1 MSYRVEQI
9 INNTTYVY
17 ETTSYWD
24 KQKKQPRQHRVCI
37 GKKDPKTGKL
47 IPSKSKTQPRLCKDF
62 GNAYLLQSIVERIGL
77 ISILQKTF
85 PDIWQEILACVF
97 FEVSERKPLYL
108 CESWSETT
116 DIAYPINLSSQRI
129 SDLLKMIGNRDKER
143 MEFFRAWA
151 AKRAEHE
158 YLAFDITSISSYSQR
173 ITQIEYGYN
182 RDGDSLGQINL
193 GMVFGQ
199 TSLLPIYYQLYPGS
213 IHDVNTLH
221 NMIAYTE
228 HLNVKTIRYILDK
241 GFYSQ
246 KNIMDMLKKRIQ
258 FAVALPFTTNLAS
271 RLSNAVRRTIN
282 HSAHSFMF
290 NDDILYA
297 HTKTIRYGRNRLKAF
312 IYYNERQYL
321 EAKEALLKKI
331 LALETIIKENQSV
344 KGMDH
349 AYLKYLLVRKTKS
362 GPIVQHDETAIET
375 ALRNK
380 GYFIIVS
387 NAVDDMQEALALYRS
402 KDSIEKA
409 FDNLKNEL
417 DLKRLRVHSD
427 MAMAGRLFIAFL
439 ALILYSWISR
449 RMKETTLNQKWTQE
463 ELMMEMKKLKRV
475 ELNHNNKL
483 FTELTKNQKLIF
495 QSFQI
500 PLPK

>member
-17 ETTSYWD
+17 EVTAYWD
-24 KQKKQPRQHRVCI
+24 KQKKQPRQRRVCI
-37 GKKDPKTGKL
+37 GKKDPKNGKL
-47 IPSKSKTQPRLCKDF
+47 IPSKSKKQPRLCRDF
-62 GNAYLLQSIVERIGL
+62 GNIYLLQAIAERIGL
-77 ISILQKTF
+77 IPILKKTF
-85 PDIWQEILACVF
+85 PDAWQEILACAY

-108 CESWSETT
+108 CESWCETA
-116 DIAYPINLSSQRI
+116 DFLNPVNLSSQRI
-129 SDLLKMIGNRDKER
+129 SDLLKSIGCRDKER
-143 MEFFRAWA
+143 LDFFRAWA

-158 YLAFDITSISSYSQR
+158 YLAFDITSISSYSHR

-221 NMIAYTE
+221 NMIEYTE
-228 HLNVKTIRYILDK
+228 HLNVKRIRYILDK

-246 KNIMDMLKKRIQ
+246 KNIMNMLKKNIQ
-258 FAVALPFTTNLAS
+258 FAVALPFTTSLAS
-271 RLSNAVRRTIN
+271 RLSNAARRNIN

-290 NDDILYA
+290 NGDILYA
-297 HTKTIRYGRNRLKAF
+297 QTKSIRYGRSVLKAF

-331 LALETIIKENQSV
+331 LALETIIQGNQSV
-344 KGMDH
+344 KGIDNV
-349 AYLKYLLVRKTKS
+349 YLKYLLIQKTKS
-362 GPIVQHDETAIET
+362 GLHIKHDENSIET

-380 GYFIIVS
+380 GFLIIAS
-387 NAVDDMQEALALYRS
+387 NAVDDAQEALALYRS

-449 RMKETTLNQKWTQE
+449 WMKETTLN
-463 ELMMEMKKLKRV
+463 
-475 ELNHNNKL
+475 
-483 FTELTKNQKLIF
+483 
-495 QSFQI
+495 
-500 PLPK
+500 